1 MTTQLCLLLY
11 FAVYF
16 TAAFAWRSWAIWRAT
31 GINPVVLPKSDD
43 AYGYVARGF
52 KLAMI
57 ALLVYL
63 ALINLSPQVVMSH
76 AGRLPFLEAGWIRN
90 AGWVLLVGALLTTVK
105 AQADMGQSWRIGIDR
120 KRRTELVTT
129 GLFAR
134 SRNPIFLS
142 MRLAMLGLL
151 LVEPN
156 AVSLSLLMSAEL
168 LMQVQVRLEEEYL
181 QRLHETIYTEY
192 RQRVRRWL

>member
-1 MTTQLCLLLY
+1 MTTGFSLLLY

-16 TAAFAWRSWAIWRAT
+16 AAAFACRSWANWRAT
-31 GINPVVLPKSDD
+31 GINPVMLPKSDD

-52 KLAMI
+52 KLAML

-63 ALINLSPQVVMSH
+63 AVINLWPQAVMSN
-76 AGRLPFLEAGWIRN
+76 AGTLPFLVADWIRN
-90 AGWVLLVGALLTTVK
+90 AGWVLLVGALLTTLK
-105 AQADMGQSWRIGIDR
+105 AQADMGQSWRIGIDA

-129 GLFAR
+129 GAFAR

-151 LVEPN
+151 LVQPN
-156 AVSLSLLMSAEL
+156 AVSLSLLISAEL
-168 LMQVQVRLEEEYL
+168 LIQVQVRLEEEHL
-181 QRLHETIYTEY
+181 QQLHENIYTEY